1 MSRFACRL
9 HAHAIRCFERIPHC
23 LIALLGRCSIA
34 ATFWLSGQT
43 KVEGFAVNALAG
55 EFDLGWPM
63 LSESAI
69 SLFRDEYQVPLLP
82 PELAALLAASVEHI
96 LPVLLILGLATRWS
110 ALGLLLMTLVIQ
122 VFVYPDAYATHG
134 VWATVLLYLAAAG
147 LVLGLLVSLAFSPRA
162 GAGARV
168 GAA

>member
-1 MSRFACRL
+1 MPRFACRL

-43 KVEGFAVNALAG
+43 KIEGFAVNVLAG

-63 LSESAI
+63 LSQSAV
-69 SLFRDEYQVPLLP
+69 SLFREEYQVPLLSP
-82 PELAALLAASVEHI
+82 GLAALLAAGAEHL

-110 ALGLLLMTLVIQ
+110 ALGLLLMTLTIQ
-122 VFVYPDAYATHG
+122 IFVYPDAYATHG
-134 VWATVLLYLAAAG
+134 VWATVLLYLVARG
-147 LVLGLLVSLAFSPRA
+147 PGSISLDAWL
-162 GAGARV
+162 ARRC
-168 GAA
+168 ARRQA